1 MLVANIYMAMEYN
14 HLFLLTLYTSNFF
27 LCKIKKEKTFKKTKK
42 KCGAF
47 FCASPYKVLL
57 ILIVFIC

>member
-27 LCKIKKEKTFKKTKK
+27 LCKIKKEKTIKKTKK
-42 KCGAF
+42 NVVLF
-47 FCASPYKVLL
+47 FVHHLTKYYS
-57 ILIVFIC
+57 F

>member
-1 MLVANIYMAMEYN
+1 MEYN